1 MSLAQI
7 TEKIRNDAQKEADE
21 ILSKAKGQAD
31 FITQKAGQEC
41 DEIKAGFDA
50 RFEAERPEIIK
61 RREIVANLDVEK
73 MKLRSKR
80 KLIEDVYRGAL
91 AKMAEIPK
99 AEYLDFCAR
108 LLDAAV
114 STRDEKVT
122 VGYQE
127 KYLDR
132 EWVAAYNGEHG
143 SSLELSEEKAD
154 ISGGFIL
161 VRGRTSIDCS
171 WEMLIKVLQEKQESD
186 VVKRLFPS
194 E

>member
-41 DEIKAGFDA
+41 DEIKADFDA
-50 RFEAERPEIIK
+50 RFEAERPEIIR

-73 MKLRSKR
+73 MLLRSKR
-80 KLIEDVYRGAL
+80 ALIVDVYSEAL
-91 AKMAEIPK
+91 EGMKALPK
-99 AEYLDFCAR
+99 DKYLDFCAR
-108 LLDAAV
+108 LLDEGV
-114 STRDEKVT
+114 SSRDEKVI
-122 VGYQE
+122 VGADE

-132 EWVAAYNGEHG
+132 EWLEVYNRDHDTR
-143 SSLELSEEKAD
+143 LELSEERAD

-161 VRGRTSIDCS
+161 TKDRISINCS
-171 WEMLIKVLQEKQESD
+171 WDMLLKVLQEKQESD